1 MLYQYANTGLLLW
14 LSFLLF
20 ACTAKTGNDTPVVK
34 KDSANAAIDSISNII
49 RQNPKDPFAYAGR
62 AQLYFER
69 NNFDAALADLQ
80 SAITLD
86 SMQPPFYSL
95 LTDVY
100 LQYFKSWQGLRT
112 MQKAAELFPQHLP
125 TLQKLSTTQLMLK
138 QHDESMKTIERIF
151 NIDPQ
156 NADGFLT
163 LGLNLKEMGDTARAI
178 NSFQK
183 AVNFN
188 ADLIDAWINLGQLH
202 ESKGHNI
209 AGKYYESAVQ
219 IAPDDVLTLH
229 ARADYYARM
238 NLLQDALNDYKRIIE
253 IQPDYEQ
260 AFFNSGLLYLDLDSV
275 SLAFTQFDNT
285 INISPLHVRAHYF
298 RGYCAEMMGN
308 KEQAKADY
316 RKALSFSPDYSQAIQ
331 GLNRLGN

>member
-1 MLYQYANTGLLLW
+1 MIHTYANIALPLW
-14 LSFLLF
+14 LCCLLF
-20 ACTAKTGNDTPVVK
+20 ACNPNAGPEKTNTPK
-34 KDSANAAIDSISNII
+34 NKANAALDSITDLIQ
-49 RQNPKDPFAYAGR
+49 RNPKDPFAYAGR

-69 NNFDAALADLQ
+69 NNYDAALTDLQ

-86 SMQPPFYSL
+86 SMQPPFYHL

-112 MQKAAELFPQHLP
+112 MQKAAELFPQHIP

-138 QHDESMKTIERIF
+138 QYDESMKTIERIF
-151 NIDPQ
+151 SIDPQ

-183 AVNFN
+183 AVNYN

-202 ESKGHNI
+202 ESKGHKI

-219 IAPDDVLTLH
+219 IASDDVLTLH
-229 ARADYYARM
+229 ARADYYTRM
-238 NLLQDALNDYKRIIE
+238 NLLPEALSDYKRITE
-253 IQPDYEQ
+253 IKPDYET
-260 AFFNSGLLYLDLDSV
+260 AFFNSGLLYLDLDSTA
-275 SLAFTQFDNT
+275 LAFTQFDNT
-285 INISPLHVRAHYF
+285 INIAPLHVRAHYF
-298 RGYCAEMMGN
+298 RGYCSELLGN
-308 KEQAKADY
+308 KEEAKADY
-316 RKALSFSPDYSQAIQ
+316 RKALSFSPDFNLAIQ